1 MRLFVAFEIP
11 NETRAALAQLMARL
25 KPKCPAA
32 KWVRP
37 EGMHVTLKFIGHVAD
52 DRLGAIR
59 DRLTAVRDD
68 HPVEMRFRG
77 LGFFPNDRRPRVL
90 WCGVEASANAATLAA
105 AIDHSLAELGIE
117 LEARPFTPHL
127 TLARFNSHE
136 LHQRGKR
143 PPGLD
148 EVIAIAHEAA
158 SQEFG
163 GLHTC
168 EFHLF
173 ESKLSPS
180 GAQYSV
186 IETFQFAKA
195 SP

>member
-1 MRLFVAFEIP
+1 MRLFVAFETP
-11 NETRAALAQLMARL
+11 NETRAALAQLMDRL

-52 DRLGAIR
+52 DRVAAIR
-59 DRLTAVRDD
+59 DKLAAVRDD
-68 HPVEMRFRG
+68 NPVEMRFRS

-90 WCGVEASANAATLAA
+90 WCGVEASTNAAALAA
-105 AIDHSLAELGIE
+105 QIDRALAALGVE
-117 LEARPFTPHL
+117 PEAKPFTPHL

-136 LHQRGKR
+136 LHQGGKR

-148 EVIAIAHEAA
+148 EIVAIARDAA

-163 GLHTC
+163 SLHTG

-186 IETFQFAKA
+186 IETFRFAKA